1 MHAARLLHDFADP
14 RLALLEG
21 PHCLILAGKLFH
33 AKPDPALSEI
43 YLGHGVLSFRIL
55 RRVDLAQDLQVGQ
68 AICFF
73 LRKV

>member
-1 MHAARLLHDFADP
+1 MHAASLLHDFADP

-21 PHCLILAGKLFH
+21 PCCLILAGKLFH
-33 AKPDPALSEI
+33 AKPYAALSEI
-43 YLGHGVLSFRIL
+43 YLGHGILSFWVL

-73 LRKV
+73 LREV